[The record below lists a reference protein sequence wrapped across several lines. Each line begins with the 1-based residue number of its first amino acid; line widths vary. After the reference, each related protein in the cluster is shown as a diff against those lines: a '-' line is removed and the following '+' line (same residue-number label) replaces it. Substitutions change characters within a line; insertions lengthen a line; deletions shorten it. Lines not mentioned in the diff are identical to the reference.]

1 MSKEPPDPV
10 LKKFQNMKEPAGS
23 GLNQRTVDS
32 TKNHEEPTVFM
43 KEQTVLSGGGGGPVI
58 CENLKEPSVF
68 MMKEQAVLSGVGG
81 RAVLGL
87 FHKF

>member
-43 KEQTVLSGGGGGPVI
+43 KKKKVPPGGGGDQSFAKT
-58 CENLKEPSVF
+58 LKNHRFS
-68 MMKEQAVLSGVGG
+68 
-81 RAVLGL
+81 
-87 FHKF
+87 